1 MNHDL
6 FEERLLAWIDG
17 ELPVDQADE
26 MQAFVDSNPELAD
39 RVAAERRFEDQF
51 RDALLRTVDFDADA
65 KMSELLD
72 RARPAAEATASSAR
86 ALRPA
91 PSRVLRLLRPLTG
104 VAAALLL
111 ATSLSWFYC
120 IGPFECPYLEAV
132 ERVVEDPNGTPA
144 AAVEVP
150 GYESEGEASVRSMVS
165 ATHGGE
171 VLVMPLECPHHG
183 AFHLVIGEA
192 DSGRP
197 SFRRR
202 IEHDGHTWWMGE
214 EAGKRFVAFV
224 HPERDQLVWLVGQ
237 QDEDELLAIAQ
248 DVYGK
253 SF

>member
-17 ELPVDQADE
+17 ELPTGESDE
-26 MQAFVDSNPELAD
+26 MQAFVDANPELVD

-65 KMSELLD
+65 RMAELLT
-72 RARPAAEATASSAR
+72 RARPDADQPAAPVHS
-86 ALRPA
+86 LRPA
-91 PSRVLRLLRPLTG
+91 PSPILRLLRPLTG
-104 VAAALLL
+104 VAAAMLL

-132 ERVVEDPNGTPA
+132 ERVVANPNGTPA
-144 AAVEVP
+144 AALQVP
-150 GYESEGEASVRSMVS
+150 GYESEDDASVRSMVS
-165 ATHGGE
+165 STHGGE
-171 VLVMPLECPHHG
+171 ALVMGLECPHHG
-183 AFHLVIGEA
+183 AFHLVIGES
-192 DSGRP
+192 DTGRP

-202 IEHDGHTWWMGE
+202 IEHEGHTWWMGE

-224 HPERDQLVWLVGQ
+224 HPERDQLIWLVGPQ
-237 QDEDELLAIAQ
+237 GEDELLAIAR
-248 DVYGK
+248 DVYTK